1 MSVGTCQ
8 KAQKRG
14 LLDDDTDDNL
24 SLRLNERARKD
35 DSKVPIGKPFF
46 SIPKTNQRSVR
57 HRNINDYLKIDT
69 ITDFLTSIQKSSFSK
84 LQTSQI
90 SPRPF

>member
-69 ITDFLTSIQKSSFSK
+69 ITDFLTSIHNTI
-84 LQTSQI
+84 QTALKTLSI
-90 SPRPF
+90 KFPK